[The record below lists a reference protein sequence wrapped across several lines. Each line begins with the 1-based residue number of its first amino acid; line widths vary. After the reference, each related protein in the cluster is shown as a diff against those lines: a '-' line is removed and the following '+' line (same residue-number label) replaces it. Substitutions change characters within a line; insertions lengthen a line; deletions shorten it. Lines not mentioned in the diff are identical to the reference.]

1 MSTKS
6 ILIVGALLAEVLPV
20 LRMLTEP
27 TVLHHRL
34 VRGKW
39 NNCIVYVLRC
49 GVGPKASFRRTK
61 ETLSAITVERVVSI
75 GTCGALVDN
84 VAIGDVFTS
93 TVCHFEDGRYLEI
106 EALTAVDVLPLITVS
121 KPVLTPQRRQYFQ
134 PKAALCEMEAFCVAL
149 ASENVPVHALKVV
162 SDHAGRDPDPAMS
175 TSFIKA
181 HRIAQFMLRAG
192 YLSRTSLVP
201 VLERCLL

>member
-20 LRMLTEP
+20 LRILTD
-27 TVLHHRL
+27 TTILHHRL
-34 VRGKW
+34 VLGRW
-39 NNCIVYVLRC
+39 QDYSVYVLRC
-49 GVGPKASFRRTK
+49 GVGPKASFHRTQK
-61 ETLSAITVERVVSI
+61 TLTMINVERIISI
-75 GTCGALVDN
+75 GTCGALTDT

-93 TVCHFEDGRYLEI
+93 AILHCEDGRHI
-106 EALTAVDVLPLITVS
+106 EVEPLKMVDSLPLITVS
-121 KPVLTPQRRQYFQ
+121 QPVFTPQRRQHFQ
-134 PKAALCEMEAFCVAL
+134 ATAALCEMESFFVAL
-149 ASENVPVHALKVV
+149 AAENIPTQALKVI

-175 TSFIKA
+175 SSFLKT

-201 VLERCLL
+201 ALQRCLM